1 MIKGSSE
8 EILEAQYC
16 ANGDHEGWLVHCASK
31 KLRAGRVMAVNTDE
45 WQALIA
51 ESRSFRESL
60 GGSDG
65 RF

>member
-1 MIKGSSE
+1 MIKGASE

-16 ANGDHEGWLVHCASK
+16 SNGNCQDWLARCAK
-31 KLRAGRVMAVNTDE
+31 RKLRALRVMEVNTDE

-65 RF
+65 SF